1 LSNIAEKLIAVDL
14 YCEIWIIISIKIYIM
29 KKYLFIFITICLFAC
44 QSNDVIDN
52 RNIVKLVIADKFE
65 KHKNAIIVNADSIA
79 KIVKEINKA
88 KWEPAIFI
96 SRYKLDLYYKDNVK
110 KTLSFRGDMLK
121 IYGKTYR
128 LNKPIETLIVF

>member
-1 LSNIAEKLIAVDL
+1 MFS
-14 YCEIWIIISIKIYIM
+14 
-29 KKYLFIFITICLFAC
+29 C
-44 QSNDVIDN
+44 QPNDIIDN
-52 RNIVKLVIADKFE
+52 RNIVKLVITDKFE
-65 KHKNAIIVNADSIA
+65 KHMNAIIVNADSIA
-79 KIVKEINKA
+79 RIVKEMNKA

-96 SRYKLDLYYKDNVK
+96 SRYKLDVYYKDNIK

>member
-1 LSNIAEKLIAVDL
+1 
-14 YCEIWIIISIKIYIM
+14 M